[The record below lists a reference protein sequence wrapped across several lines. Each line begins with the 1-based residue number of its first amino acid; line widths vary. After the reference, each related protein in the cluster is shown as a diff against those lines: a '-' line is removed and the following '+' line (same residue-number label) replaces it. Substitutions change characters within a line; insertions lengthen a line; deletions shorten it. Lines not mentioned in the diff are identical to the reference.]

1 MSKRTAAI
9 WAATMFGLGLA
20 AAAPAA
26 SQGARVTLGAVAFG
40 VFDATIR
47 GAVNIGWEGG
57 ELPGLWS
64 IRPALQL
71 IARPQDNWYLG
82 AGGVREFALADA
94 WHWGLGAGAGVYHQG
109 GGKDLGQP
117 LEFHTRAYLGW
128 RPAPG
133 QQVRLEIEHISN
145 ADLGKINPGVDLLS
159 LNWVFGL

>member
-1 MSKRTAAI
+1 MSK
-9 WAATMFGLGLA
+9 WAAVAWVALLGWGLA
-20 AAAPAA
+20 VSPTPAAA
-26 SQGARVTLGAVAFG
+26 QGARVTVGATAFG
-40 VFDATIR
+40 VFDATTR
-47 GAVNIGWEGG
+47 GAVTIGWEGG

-71 IARPQDNWYLG
+71 IARQEDNWYLG
-82 AGGVREFALADA
+82 AGGAREFALAAA
-94 WHWGLGAGAGVYHQG
+94 WYWGLGAGAGVYHQG

-145 ADLGKINPGVDLLS
+145 ADLGKINPGADLLS